1 MNRIIKILLVSA
13 VVGGVSYLCL
23 EIYKLRNKIKVL
35 TLQIQTLETFKG
47 SHSNKSIDISTPEE
61 IDVNIT
67 NNIQTS
73 HSLESTVHSDTM
85 IEQEILEYEQELQ
98 QVDQLIQ
105 SMQHPSS
112 LEEVNNI
119 SETIPVLTEQETID
133 FSNIEQ
139 QITELNQQHT
149 QEADAAQAATAAQ
162 AAAQAAQAADA
173 TVAFAA
179 AVSLPGV
186 EKDDT
191 EPEETQA
198 SEPVKQIHTLIDN
211 EALIQSYI
219 TQYNKNELKDLCGN
233 HKISKKGT
241 KNDLVQRLLKHNI
254 LAQLVNQKDTESV
267 EDTVDEEP
275 PTVESNMNVL
285 THDTPTTVAVD
296 EITQK
301 LNDMEMMQRD
311 IKQNLDPSSVLF
323 KLQSYNNDQSSSKEE
338 QRHLY

>member
-67 NNIQTS
+67 NNIQKS

-149 QEADAAQAATAAQ
+149 QEADAAQAATAAT
-162 AAAQAAQAADA
+162 AAQEADAADA
-173 TVAFAA
+173 TLAFAA
-179 AVSLPGV
+179 AISLPEV

-198 SEPVKQIHTLIDN
+198 SEPVKQIPTLIDN

-254 LAQLVNQKDTESV
+254 LAQLVNQKDTDSV

-275 PTVESNMNVL
+275 PTLESNMKAHTL
-285 THDTPTTVAVD
+285 DTHTTVAVD

-301 LNDMEMMQRD
+301 LNDMEMMQQD

>member
-61 IDVNIT
+61 ID
-67 NNIQTS
+67 
-73 HSLESTVHSDTM
+73 VHSDTM

-162 AAAQAAQAADA
+162 EADAAQAADA
-173 TVAFAA
+173 TLAFAA
-179 AVSLPGV
+179 AISLPEV

-198 SEPVKQIHTLIDN
+198 SEPVKQIPTLIDN

-254 LAQLVNQKDTESV
+254 LAQLVNQKDTDSV
-267 EDTVDEEP
+267 KDTVDEEP